1 MPHIPPKIDWKDSA
15 VTGHLA
21 KSSRFERDKFTGYLF
36 APFVDAL
43 TDDRR
48 HIEMRGCRYTA
59 PPLTSTG
66 SVVYR
71 TLRGY
76 CNKFCK
82 CTKGRRFHNHV
93 GAFRRKAD
101 YTYEPAIGRPFVLF
115 HPIPTCIVSILRMY
129 CATRPMRWRR
139 LWLRAGRFPIFDA
152 HLHMTLARA
161 AASARTSRPGPWL
174 LQFPL
179 PADHLPLCLRHIG

>member
-1 MPHIPPKIDWKDSA
+1 MFTVVLGKPVTQLIQTFCKGRKASLLVLCPAIGIRDTDTGKYPGFVNVQSTAVFAENFESHLPPSRHSVWGGSA
-15 VTGHLA
+15 GTGHPA

-101 YTYEPAIGRPFVLF
+101 YTQMKRGMKSCCPL
-115 HPIPTCIVSILRMY
+115 VSDECCFY
-129 CATRPMRWRR
+129 DAT
-139 LWLRAGRFPIFDA
+139 
-152 HLHMTLARA
+152 
-161 AASARTSRPGPWL
+161 
-174 LQFPL
+174 
-179 PADHLPLCLRHIG
+179 

>member
-1 MPHIPPKIDWKDSA
+1 MASYSASSFKPFEKFVNVKSATVFTENFKCHQHTSIIKLKETALTDSP
-15 VTGHLA
+15 A

-101 YTYEPAIGRPFVLF
+101 YTQMKRGMKSCCPL
-115 HPIPTCIVSILRMY
+115 VSDECCFY
-129 CATRPMRWRR
+129 DAT
-139 LWLRAGRFPIFDA
+139 
-152 HLHMTLARA
+152 
-161 AASARTSRPGPWL
+161 
-174 LQFPL
+174 
-179 PADHLPLCLRHIG
+179 

>member
-1 MPHIPPKIDWKDSA
+1 MLHIPPKIDWKGSA
-15 VTGHLA
+15 VTGHPA

-71 TLRGY
+71 ALRGY
-76 CNKFCK
+76 CSKFYK

-101 YTYEPAIGRPFVLF
+101 YKNEKKVSCRVDGSQWCADCLNAATGDKAYSGRGNACNIFKKFFKDAGNRNGL
-115 HPIPTCIVSILRMY
+115 HG
-129 CATRPMRWRR
+129 RR
-139 LWLRAGRFPIFDA
+139 TERAVR
-152 HLHMTLARA
+152 L
-161 AASARTSRPGPWL
+161 
-174 LQFPL
+174 
-179 PADHLPLCLRHIG
+179 

>member
-1 MPHIPPKIDWKDSA
+1 MRVPPSNSRGLSA
-15 VTGHLA
+15 LEISGGILKNDDISAADFHRFISQPASGRSSALPCLA
-21 KSSRFERDKFTGYLF
+21 AILVLPEIWRLLRLHGLFFGTEKSSRFERDKFTGYLF

-76 CNKFCK
+76 CNKF
-82 CTKGRRFHNHV
+82 
-93 GAFRRKAD
+93 
-101 YTYEPAIGRPFVLF
+101 
-115 HPIPTCIVSILRMY
+115 
-129 CATRPMRWRR
+129 
-139 LWLRAGRFPIFDA
+139 
-152 HLHMTLARA
+152 
-161 AASARTSRPGPWL
+161 
-174 LQFPL
+174 
-179 PADHLPLCLRHIG
+179 